1 MKIKFLLNS
10 AFPTQKAYG
19 KTTYY
24 SALAATELGH
34 DVEVWAPKSDIPFP
48 GRISFRDTSPS
59 EPIFIKKFSRLRI
72 LRFDKVWFQLRDW
85 IFPLQVLIGN
95 RSALRNSN
103 LWVRDVPLAFW
114 ARILLRENQIV
125 LEIHHP
131 PKKINTLAFRM
142 IANNQKVIIS
152 TLTQDSASRL
162 KEKYSIGNSV
172 IVSPMAAPREFFSK
186 SVTNASKVVTVG
198 YLGKFTS
205 SGRSNGIENLIK
217 ELKIAA
223 DSMPNLRF
231 LFIGI
236 EREYRQ
242 VIESL
247 VDSSQLKEKLNLI
260 DHVEG
265 DELFDALKEI
275 NIGLVPYPEDVYHAN
290 RFPIKIVEYA
300 ALRATIL
307 ATDTKAHREILGDD
321 LGYFYDSTIKG
332 SLARRLKE
340 MLIEPELMNE
350 KRTNARTWAETHT
363 YLSRVQIVIHEL
375 VERFRVS

>member
-1 MKIKFLLNS
+1 
-10 AFPTQKAYG
+10 
-19 KTTYY
+19 
-24 SALAATELGH
+24 
-34 DVEVWAPKSDIPFP
+34 
-48 GRISFRDTSPS
+48 
-59 EPIFIKKFSRLRI
+59 
-72 LRFDKVWFQLRDW
+72 
-85 IFPLQVLIGN
+85 
-95 RSALRNSN
+95 
-103 LWVRDVPLAFW
+103 
-114 ARILLRENQIV
+114 
-125 LEIHHP
+125 
-131 PKKINTLAFRM
+131 M

-152 TLTQDSASRL
+152 TLTQGSASRL

-375 VERFRVS
+375 EERFRVS